1 MEARE
6 ARGVEWGERPS
17 LNRNVYVVPDLTGV
31 YSHLERDKLDI
42 MSSQPSGTST
52 TGQNGGTHTSNAA
65 ISTTGTSASGA
76 GRDKRTIS
84 ELLDS
89 LCSKGMRGPL
99 LKALAE
105 SVGASSN
112 AAQKYLTKHGSLP
125 APTVSDITKLM
136 LASPEVSKAME
147 MYPVVGG
154 PSSGMLATN
163 VVPSPGCVE
172 VFGTIP
178 LSEAAAIASA
188 VTTATGAAGPGA
200 SGSKKRKKKNKRK
213 KGNGSHS
220 SGATNPN
227 GDSFSSSSSTEP
239 LAQKGLRGGGVLR
252 PRNFLEAALYFSS
265 ITMGTVEMAS
275 DLEPECFFAPPLLF
289 PPSEGAESSSTATFD
304 SVSWARGLQ
313 RTHCTALQWE
323 QEKAMQRR
331 VVGLFAVALLQTTN
345 PNVKIGGG
353 TGGGGGGGGNGSTL
367 GASHSTLSAISSA
380 NGTNGV
386 VNPRSNYL
394 KRTIGLYAIS
404 LVDHLPPTLS
414 TTGVTTSTGSGS
426 GGETLLGSSTLSHFA
441 PQRGA
446 SPILLANRKVDLD
459 DLKVPSAHQL
469 TTYWESLTPHERVTF
484 LRAEMGTLS
493 KSWINFKKTWCLCKY
508 CRTRS
513 TRLADVYE
521 VLYRCYHDD
530 LERLASAEAEK
541 IPPTVGN
548 SKGANER
555 DQHYH
560 HHHHQQRKKG
570 GTTSAST
577 SSNTSATSAASVTF
591 AGATTELLPLKPKA
605 RRHFYGQLSELA
617 DDIIDERG
625 YHYQMVM
632 RRLGRAFEEDY
643 DWGDCEHAA
652 GETACDACRG
662 ALGISLSRK
671 AWTTNNVNNAS
682 VIPSSSLTAPSNTA
696 SSPLAASMVAASANV
711 GSSPLPSPSSSSSL
725 ALSSFSSS
733 SSSSSSST
741 PFSPSVN
748 MTLKDEYTDEEDDA
762 CLEHENGLRGDDDD
776 EDEDDGDGGGDDDD
790 DDDDLLDA
798 FYEDFNFIED
808 EDIIQAESEL
818 PIDPA
823 HLSTSFPHLYDPRL
837 YTMPRPA
844 VPAYQHHG
852 SEMERQAD
860 GEALY
865 ERFAS
870 LLFQFHLVPRY
881 LEAEALAR
889 QRRLWEE
896 EEEAERLEKERAE
909 AKLLAKQR
917 KKERVRAAKE
927 EAERLR
933 LEAEAGERRRL
944 EEERQRLEEE
954 KRRRAEE
961 QRRMDEQR
969 RLEDIKRIEREE
981 EERRRAA
988 EEEHRRRMEEQAR
1001 LDEEAEERKRE
1012 EARKL
1017 TESLQLQTPMRP
1029 APPVPSAPAFIDRP
1043 SPLLPPGLEEEEEE
1057 APPPGL
1063 ATASTSGAAITTVFP
1078 SSALSPPPEV
1088 TSTWFD
1094 KILQGPL
1101 IGDGATPLSSLWSPV
1116 SASLKL
1122 PPDEIPPGFSP
1133 LLGAP
1138 GSAGTTAISLDPHL
1152 LHAHSI
1158 MSPAIN
1164 GHHHLSNSGLG
1175 PMLMG
1180 ASPWSPFAD
1189 EPPNPVSPF

>member
-1 MEARE
+1 MYAILDPTR
-6 ARGVEWGERPS
+6 
-17 LNRNVYVVPDLTGV
+17 V
-31 YSHLERDKLDI
+31 YSYLVRDKLDI
-42 MSSQPSGTST
+42 MSSQPSGNST
-52 TGQNGGTHTSNAA
+52 TGQNGGGHPSNTT
-65 ISTTGTSASGA
+65 ISTAATGVNAS

-89 LCSKGMRGPL
+89 LCSKGMRGPF

-112 AAQKYLTKHGSLP
+112 AAQKYLTKHGNLP

-147 MYPVVGG
+147 MYPVVGEPG
-154 PSSGMLATN
+154 EMLTTK
-163 VVPSPGCVE
+163 VVSSPGSVE
-172 VFGTIP
+172 VLGTIP
-178 LSEAAAIASA
+178 LNEAVAAAA
-188 VTTATGAAGPGA
+188 VTTITEIGTGVGTGGA
-200 SGSKKRKKKNKRK
+200 KKKKKNKRK
-213 KGNGSHS
+213 KGSGNGNN
-220 SGATNPN
+220 GATSPN
-227 GDSFSSSSSTEP
+227 GGDASSEL

-275 DLEPECFFAPPLLF
+275 ELEPEFFFAPPLLF
-289 PPSEGAESSSTATFD
+289 SPGSAEASTFTFD
-304 SVSWARGLQ
+304 STTWARGLQ
-313 RTHCTALQWE
+313 KAHCTALQWG

-353 TGGGGGGGGNGSTL
+353 SGGSTGHGGNNNNGALNTL
-367 GASHSTLSAISSA
+367 GSHSALSAVS
-380 NGTNGV
+380 NMTGTNGTI
-386 VNPRSNYL
+386 NPRSNYL

-414 TTGVTTSTGSGS
+414 TTAASASTGGG

-469 TTYWESLTPHERVTF
+469 TAYWQGLTPSERMTF
-484 LRAEMGTLS
+484 LRTEMGTLS

-530 LERLASAEAEK
+530 LERLAGAEAEK
-541 IPPTVGN
+541 IPATVGTL
-548 SKGANER
+548 KGGNER
-555 DQHYH
+555 EREQ
-560 HHHHQQRKKG
+560 HHHQQRKKG
-570 GTTSAST
+570 GGAST
-577 SSNTSATSAASVTF
+577 SISSNNSAASAVP
-591 AGATTELLPLKPKA
+591 AGGAPHELLPLKPKA
-605 RRHFYGQLSELA
+605 RRHFYCQLSELA

-671 AWTTNNVNNAS
+671 AWANNMNNIGVVNGISSGSAG
-682 VIPSSSLTAPSNTA
+682 VVPSPVSPSTLS
-696 SSPLAASMVAASANV
+696 SSPLATASMAATGTNAGPCSSLSPISASPLSSASA
-711 GSSPLPSPSSSSSL
+711 SASISPSS
-725 ALSSFSSS
+725 
-733 SSSSSSST
+733 
-741 PFSPSVN
+741 SVN
-748 MTLKDEYTDEEDDA
+748 MTLRDEYTDEEDEEAGLD
-762 CLEHENGLRGDDDD
+762 HENSL
-776 EDEDDGDGGGDDDD
+776 EDD
-790 DDDDLLDA
+790 DDDDLLDV
-798 FYEDFNFIED
+798 FYEDFNLIED

-823 HLSTSFPHLYDPRL
+823 HLSTSFPQLYDPRL
-837 YTMPRPA
+837 YTMPRPT

-852 SEMERQAD
+852 SEAERQAD

-865 ERFAS
+865 EKFAS

-909 AKLLAKQR
+909 TKLLAKQR
-917 KKERVRAAKE
+917 KKERARAAKE

-933 LEAEAGERRRL
+933 LEAEAEERRRL

-969 RLEDIKRIEREE
+969 RLEEVKRIEREE
-981 EERRRAA
+981 EERQRVA
-988 EEEHRRRMEEQAR
+988 EERRRNEEQAK
-1001 LDEEAEERKRE
+1001 LAKEKEEGLERE

-1017 TESLQLQTPMRP
+1017 GEQMQIQMQAQIGVVSQ
-1029 APPVPSAPAFIDRP
+1029 VPSASAPIDRTSP
-1043 SPLLPPGLEEEEEE
+1043 PLLSPPGLEDE
-1057 APPPGL
+1057 APPGL
-1063 ATASTSGAAITTVFP
+1063 TTATAAVFP
-1078 SSALSPPPEV
+1078 SSTFSPPPEV

-1094 KILQGPL
+1094 KILEGPL

-1133 LLGAP
+1133 LFGAAS
-1138 GSAGTTAISLDPHL
+1138 GSMGTTAIGLDPHH
-1152 LHAHSI
+1152 LHTHSI
-1158 MSPAIN
+1158 IPSVVG
-1164 GHHHLSNSGLG
+1164 GHHHHLANSGIG
-1175 PMLMG
+1175 SMLMSV
-1180 ASPWSPFAD
+1180 SPWSPFTD
-1189 EPPNPVSPF
+1189 EAPNTVSPF